1 MSRCSLPRFSSRRAL
16 FFLALSL
23 LFTLV
28 AAPGRSSAQTSTAE
42 ATPPAEPTAAPPPPS
57 APAPFLSF
65 IDDTLPARSRDL
77 YVARLDGTD
86 KTQVTHDMKIWF
98 ATWSPDGK
106 KLAVTTER
114 A

>member
-1 MSRCSLPRFSSRRAL
+1 MPRCSLPRFSSRRAL

-28 AAPGRSSAQTSTAE
+28 SAPGRSSAQTPTAE
-42 ATPPAEPTAAPPPPS
+42 ATPPAAPTAAPAPPPS
-57 APAPFLSF
+57 APAPFLSY

-86 KTQVTHDMKIWF
+86 KTQVTHDMKILVRHLV
-98 ATWSPDGK
+98 A
-106 KLAVTTER
+106 R
-114 A
+114 R